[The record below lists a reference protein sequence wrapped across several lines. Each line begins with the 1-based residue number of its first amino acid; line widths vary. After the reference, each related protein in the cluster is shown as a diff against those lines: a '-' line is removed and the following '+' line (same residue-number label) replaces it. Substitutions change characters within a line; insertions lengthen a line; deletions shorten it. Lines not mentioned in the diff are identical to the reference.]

1 MVCNTRS
8 SHLVKLVGF
17 NGRPRRIQ
25 RHQLA
30 RFAGDRTRVQ
40 IAVPPLPR
48 HHLTARIDCGG
59 APRTIVVGAGAL
71 GVYHGIVNEGE
82 DTRVG
87 GRGFYR
93 WNGVTIVQSGN
104 GRNG

>member
-1 MVCNTRS
+1 M
-8 SHLVKLVGF
+8 GF

-25 RHQLA
+25 RHQLT

-48 HHLTARIDCGG
+48 HYLTARIDRGG
-59 APRTIVVGAGAL
+59 APRTIVIGAGAL
-71 GVYHGIVNEGE
+71 GVYHGIVNKGK
-82 DTRVG
+82 DARVS

-93 WNGVTIVQSGN
+93 WDGMANVQSGN
-104 GRNG
+104 GRNR